1 MEPELPHPSL
11 PGGLISTSAVA
22 ASTSPDLRCLNP
34 LIRDGLVPPSL
45 FYFPNNTQKK
55 TQSIRPAAK
64 AWVLTSV
71 EQQKIFLEKVEQ
83 KRAEEERKKKW
94 MQERE
99 KKRNEKA
106 KIKKKKHNW
115 EKESHKRGWGNQRNK
130 WGEITTVKTKGKM
143 KKEETSQIL
152 WDSDP
157 IDDILEESVEEY
169 ISASEEEEEEACFSC
184 KKVNVRGSAS
194 EEVEWVACNLFEK
207 WYHIICEGA
216 CDEDLVSENYTCK
229 LCCLV

>member
-11 PGGLISTSAVA
+11 SGGLISTSAVA

-106 KIKKKKHNW
+106 KSKKKK
-115 EKESHKRGWGNQRNK
+115 
-130 WGEITTVKTKGKM
+130 T
-143 KKEETSQIL
+143 
-152 WDSDP
+152 
-157 IDDILEESVEEY
+157 
-169 ISASEEEEEEACFSC
+169 
-184 KKVNVRGSAS
+184 
-194 EEVEWVACNLFEK
+194 
-207 WYHIICEGA
+207 
-216 CDEDLVSENYTCK
+216 
-229 LCCLV
+229 